1 MHTVR
6 NRKGARPGQPLPAK
20 APAPS
25 ASSPSA
31 SPPAAKGVSQP
42 GMRTKAGAKGVAKA
56 DFTQPF
62 LLAQAATPAFPSD
75 LILPP
80 HRGAV
85 ITTAAWPAGMIPPAL
100 PATPPLRAPFIAPRG
115 PAPMPQGQ
123 PDRDRPGHDSRRQEP
138 PRKAPHRDL
147 PPRPGTRTA
156 RKAERRALIAA
167 EQARRSAAAT
177 PEVAAAPAPLA
188 AIPVAEPLPP
198 PSPPGVPWAAPDDR
212 SPLPRH
218 RAPAVPRQGLLD
230 AVAAS
235 LGDAGRF
242 LVRLLPGSRRSR
254 ELRERVARTEARLRA
269 MEAQLA
275 ALEAVRARVK
285 A

>member
-1 MHTVR
+1 
-6 NRKGARPGQPLPAK
+6 
-20 APAPS
+20 
-25 ASSPSA
+25 
-31 SPPAAKGVSQP
+31 
-42 GMRTKAGAKGVAKA
+42 MRTKAGAKAGGKA
-56 DFTQPF
+56 DFTRPF
-62 LLAQAATPAFPSD
+62 LLAQAATPAFPPD

-100 PATPPLRAPFIAPRG
+100 PATPPLRAPLIVPRG

-167 EQARRSAAAT
+167 EQARRSAVAT

-188 AIPVAEPLPP
+188 DIPVAEPLPP
-198 PSPPGVPWAAPDDR
+198 PSLPGVPWAVPDDR

-235 LGDAGRF
+235 LGDAGPF

>member
-1 MHTVR
+1 
-6 NRKGARPGQPLPAK
+6 
-20 APAPS
+20 
-25 ASSPSA
+25 
-31 SPPAAKGVSQP
+31 
-42 GMRTKAGAKGVAKA
+42 
-56 DFTQPF
+56 
-62 LLAQAATPAFPSD
+62 
-75 LILPP
+75 
-80 HRGAV
+80 
-85 ITTAAWPAGMIPPAL
+85 MIPPAL
-100 PATPPLRAPFIAPRG
+100 PATPPLRAPLIVPRG

-167 EQARRSAAAT
+167 EQARRSAVAT

-188 AIPVAEPLPP
+188 DIPVAEPLPP
-198 PSPPGVPWAAPDDR
+198 PSLPGVPWAVPDDR